1 MSHQAKSLS
10 APSALCI
17 KESDIWK
24 RAEEECEQMKG
35 GAGSELAAQTSGWKT
50 QISMNIS
57 LMKSKEYL
65 QGRQLREYDP
75 YNLWYITSVIYV
87 NKNPPFVNKWISTS
101 LNCC

>member
-1 MSHQAKSLS
+1 
-10 APSALCI
+10 
-17 KESDIWK
+17 
-24 RAEEECEQMKG
+24 MKG

-75 YNLWYITSVIYV
+75 YNL
-87 NKNPPFVNKWISTS
+87 
-101 LNCC
+101 